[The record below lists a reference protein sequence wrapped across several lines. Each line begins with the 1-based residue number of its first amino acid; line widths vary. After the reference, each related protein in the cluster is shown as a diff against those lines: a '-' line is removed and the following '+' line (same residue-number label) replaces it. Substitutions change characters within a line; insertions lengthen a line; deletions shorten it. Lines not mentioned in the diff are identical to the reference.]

1 MIYITVKEIITQ
13 ASNLLSGK
21 VDEATLLAWF
31 NDIEKM
37 VQMQLFGLTNADLVT
52 YTQEN
57 IDTEPVVKGHY
68 ARVYSYWLL
77 ARGHARLKNDAGYAR
92 YRKLYISKYEAYRKW
107 VIRTYGVPRSQA
119 EQNGVYLSAYSLAQ
133 KFGFKGTEQ
142 EWLASLH
149 GADGQNG
156 FNGKDGA
163 PGKDGV
169 DGRDGAPGKDGA
181 DGKDGAP
188 GKDGAMGP
196 QGEKGDKGDPGEVG
210 PQGAQGEVG
219 PQGPHGDVGPQGP
232 QGEVGPQG
240 PQGEVGPQGPQGEV
254 GPQGP
259 QGEKGDPGEA
269 GPQGPQGEKGEQG
282 IAGRDGKD
290 GTSLQYDL
298 QYDPETH
305 VLCLLCNG
313 VVIRSFDLTQTT
325 DVDDL
330 IGILD
335 VDGVALLDCEGVVI
349 FPLEA

>member
-92 YRKLYISKYEAYRKW
+92 YRKLYISEYEAYRKW
-107 VIRTYGVPRSQA
+107 VIRTYGMPRSQA

-169 DGRDGAPGKDGA
+169 DGRDGAPGRDGA
-181 DGKDGAP
+181 D

-196 QGEKGDKGDPGEVG
+196 QGEKGEKGEPGEVG
-210 PQGAQGEVG
+210 PQGPQGEK
-219 PQGPHGDVGPQGP
+219 GDPGEAGPQGP
-232 QGEVGPQG
+232 QGEKGDPGEVGPQG

-259 QGEKGDPGEA
+259 QGEV

-313 VVIRSFDLTQTT
+313 VVIRSFDLTQE
-325 DVDDL
+325 VEEL

-349 FPLEA
+349 FPLEV